1 MYSTN
6 ALSFTNP
13 NQPNT
18 ERISRRDAIL
28 YGTGATLGAI
38 TGVVYLNKDTRPKE
52 HEQRVFRTFSK
63 AIALSDKLSSSS
75 VLLATPNSNTKNTFR
90 ILELGIGS
98 NWQTLQR
105 GLYDTDVLNDIQ
117 KNKDVSITGVDLLEV
132 PNKTLQK
139 LQQTNNI
146 ELNTVEGD
154 VCISLP
160 FENGYFDVIT
170 CCFTL
175 CSVQNQITALQEMK
189 RMLKPQGTFGFME
202 HVAVNKQDSDHG
214 WLESQQ
220 LIFDPLQQ
228 KLADNCHLH
237 RDTDVVILDM
247 FGKENVLEYER
258 FFVDSMWPVSCQ
270 SCGVVV
276 NA

>member
-1 MYSTN
+1 MLAHYHSTN
-6 ALSFTNP
+6 ALSLNP

-18 ERISRRDAIL
+18 ELLSRRDAIL

-38 TGVVYLNKDTRPKE
+38 TGVAYINKDTRPKE
-52 HEQRVFRTFSK
+52 HEQRVFRTFGK
-63 AIALSDKLSSSS
+63 AIAQSDKLSSSS
-75 VLLATPNSNTKNTFR
+75 LLLASPNDTRNTFR

-105 GLYDTDVLNDIQ
+105 GLYDMDVLNDIG

-139 LQQTNNI
+139 LQQSNNI
-146 ELNTVEGD
+146 KLNTIQGD
-154 VCISLP
+154 VSNLP
-160 FENGYFDVIT
+160 FQNSYFDVIT

-175 CSVQNQITALQEMK
+175 CSVQNQITALQELK
-189 RMLKPQGTFGFME
+189 RVLKPQGTFGFME
-202 HVAVNKQDSDHG
+202 HVAVNKQDNHE

-220 LIFDPLQQ
+220 VFFDPLQQ

-247 FGKENVLEYER
+247 FGNVVEYEK
-258 FFVDSMWPVSCQ
+258 FFVGSMWPVSCQ